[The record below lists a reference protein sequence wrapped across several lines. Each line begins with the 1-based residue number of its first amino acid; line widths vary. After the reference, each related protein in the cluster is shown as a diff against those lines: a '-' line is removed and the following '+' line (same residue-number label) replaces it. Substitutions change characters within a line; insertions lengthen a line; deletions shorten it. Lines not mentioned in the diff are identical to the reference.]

1 MASPRPKSNP
11 PGPLVRAGVVLDRD
25 DFLSRGMLA
34 VGNALARYH
43 RHRIF
48 HLERLGELLERGRRV
63 ILVGNH
69 VLDVIDPMLF
79 VMGILERYGV
89 VPRAMG
95 HGAWFSTPVLRDIS
109 RRYGVVPSRDP
120 GTAAQALREDGLLML
135 FPGAVREA
143 AMRDFRAEPY
153 RLKWEDRT
161 GFLRLALEEDAEIL
175 FFAAVG
181 TEEMYY
187 QSWLPIPQ
195 ALISYFAKGDPA
207 RYRGL
212 RMTFGLFGPHLVPGV
227 FPFPSKITHV
237 VSEPLDLGD
246 RARALRDPAAF
257 AELHKRVCAECQTLL
272 DAAVA
277 QYGTQKSTSIVARG
291 VRAGHA
297 LLRRI
302 GL

>member
-1 MASPRPKSNP
+1 MDVSEVRRSPTPART
-11 PGPLVRAGVVLDRD
+11 GVVLDRD

-34 VGNALARYH
+34 VGSALARYH
-43 RHRIF
+43 RHRIV
-48 HLERLGELLERGRRV
+48 HLDRLGDLLERGRRV
-63 ILVGNH
+63 VLVGNH

-79 VMGILERYGV
+79 VMGILDRYGV

-95 HGAWFSTPVLRDIS
+95 HGAWFSTPVLRDFS
-109 RRYGVVPSRDP
+109 RKYGVVPSRDR

-143 AMRDFRAEPY
+143 AIRDFHAEPY

-187 QSWLPIPQ
+187 QSWLPIPG
-195 ALISYFAKGDPA
+195 AMIRYFAKGDPG

-212 RMTFGLFGPHLVPGV
+212 RMTFGLFGPHLVPGL
-227 FPFPSKITHV
+227 FPFPSRITHI
-237 VSEPLDLGD
+237 VSPALDLGD
-246 RARALRDPAAF
+246 RARALADEDAF
-257 AELHKRVCAECQTLL
+257 RALHTRISTECQAFL

-277 QYGTQKSTSIVARG
+277 EHGAQTSRSIVARS

-297 LLRRI
+297 VLRRL